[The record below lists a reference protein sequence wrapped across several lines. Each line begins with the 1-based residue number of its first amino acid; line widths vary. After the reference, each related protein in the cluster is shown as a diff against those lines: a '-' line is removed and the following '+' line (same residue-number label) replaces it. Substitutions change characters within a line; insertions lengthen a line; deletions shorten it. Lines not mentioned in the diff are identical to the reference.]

1 MSLSKFWEIAKD
13 REAWYVAVYR
23 VTKGWTQFSDWKQHF
38 YGASLVLQFHCYV
51 SRCGFSFRYPSGF
64 VHLPKMRMGRSVL
77 RHLHL
82 WCLCCLSPMS
92 FLSAI
97 YQGKCHMVTLSLN
110 FQEAP
115 DCVHKELHF
124 LLSYQQS
131 VGSQRVRHDWVTNT
145 HPHQQ
150 SITIPVSPYPQQR
163 LWLFVFLFITV
174 ILDMSWCLICIYPI
188 LEMVSIF
195 TCARWSFLF
204 LILENIYSDPVLIYF
219 FRTGLYI
226 FIIELEKLSRKNWVV
241 IFVGLFTLLWLT
253 ICFCLKVIN

>member
-1 MSLSKFWEIAKD
+1 MLQSTRSQRAGHNL
-13 REAWYVAVYR
+13 
-23 VTKGWTQFSDWKQHF
+23 VTEKQHF
-38 YGASLVLQFHCYV
+38 YSVLLVLQFHCYV

-64 VHLPKMRMGRSVL
+64 VHLPKMRMGQSVL

-150 SITIPVSPYPQQR
+150 SITIRFSLSSATPVIIY
-163 LWLFVFLFITV
+163 LFVYNCYTRYELMSHLHLPNLRDGEHLYMCLLVISVSHFGKYLFR
-174 ILDMSWCLICIYPI
+174 SF
-188 LEMVSIF
+188 SHIF
-195 TCARWSFLF
+195 F
-204 LILENIYSDPVLIYF
+204 
-219 FRTGLYI
+219 
-226 FIIELEKLSRKNWVV
+226 
-241 IFVGLFTLLWLT
+241 
-253 ICFCLKVIN
+253 